1 MAMMVF
7 PGVSRPISLAVSLLA
22 LATLPAVAA
31 GEPTRAA
38 IPGDVRALHVP
49 FVANGGQADE
59 RVAFYARTFGGTVF
73 VTTTGEIVYALP
85 AAETREDG
93 HRLGIALTE
102 VLVGSTVRAP
112 RGQGESETRV
122 SSFTGRD
129 RSRWRAGL
137 PVYEAVSLGE
147 VYDGIDLRLVARGD
161 NVEKIFRLRPGARV
175 AAIAL
180 RLDGAERLT
189 VDGQGQL
196 VAMTALGPV
205 RFTRPVAFQE
215 IGHRRVE
222 VTVRYALRA
231 DGTYGFDV
239 AGHDAAY
246 PLVID
251 PLLASTFVGGRGLD
265 RAYAMDIGR
274 TRGIT
279 LQDRVFIAGVTW
291 SSDFPVT
298 IPRGPYV
305 DYHDDVFVAKL
316 NPSLTRVIAAVYLGG
331 SGSEEAWGV
340 KVAPSGEVWIAG
352 WTSSTDFPTT
362 PGVENE
368 TYRGGLTDAFVL
380 KLGDNLDE
388 LVASTYLG
396 GGEEDRAQALA
407 LIDEG
412 PVVTGFTDSAADF
425 PRERRFGHWR
435 GSDVFV
441 TRISADLR
449 FATSVL
455 LGGNGTD
462 RAYAIDFG
470 GADPARVT
478 GGGMIV
484 ITGCAQ
490 RHWNNSGS
498 DAWYPTTSGSFA
510 PVPGSG
516 AIAGDGHDAFVTVL
530 DQYMEVLL
538 GSVLMGG
545 AGSDAC
551 GRAVKIDRDS
561 TIFVAGM
568 TRGRFGSAH
577 AEFPTTAGAYDDT
590 HNDRRVPEWAKC
602 ADAVSTRPGATGRG
616 DAFVAKITGGFGDG
630 GYHGYDATRTLAAS
644 TLLGGCAS
652 ETAMS
657 LALTADG
664 NVVVGGYTYSPDF
677 PTVAGTHDETHG
689 GPADGFV
696 SMLDGDLESL
706 PASTYLGGGRFDAVT
721 AVGVGLFG
729 AVYVTGYTYSP
740 GFPTTLGAY
749 DREYNGGGDA
759 FVSKFDLSPAVIG
772 GD

>member
-1 MAMMVF
+1 MAMMPF
-7 PGVSRPISLAVSLLA
+7 PHASRSISIVVSFFA
-22 LATLPAVAA
+22 LVTLPTVVA
-31 GEPTRAA
+31 GEPSRAG
-38 IPGDVRALHVP
+38 IPRDLRAVHVP
-49 FVANGGQADE
+49 FIANGGQVDE

-73 VTTTGEIVYALP
+73 VTRTGEIVYALP
-85 AAETREDG
+85 AAEAQDDG
-93 HRLGIALTE
+93 HGPGIALTE
-102 VLVGSTVRAP
+102 VLVGSTVSVP
-112 RGQGESETRV
+112 RGEGESETRV
-122 SSFTGRD
+122 SSFKGRD
-129 RSRWRAGL
+129 RSRWRAHL
-137 PVYEAVSLGE
+137 PVYDAVSLGE
-147 VYDGIDLRLVARGD
+147 VYEGIDLRLVARGD

-196 VAMTALGPV
+196 EAMTTLGPV

-215 IGHRRVE
+215 IGDRRVE

-239 AGHDAAY
+239 TGYDAAH

-251 PLLASTFVGGRGLD
+251 PLLASTFVGGRRLD

-316 NPSLTRVIAAVYLGG
+316 NPGLTRLIAAVYLGG
-331 SGSEEAWGV
+331 AGSEEAWAV
-340 KVAPSGEVWIAG
+340 KVAPSGDVWIAG

-362 PGVENE
+362 SGAENE
-368 TYRGGLTDAFVL
+368 TYRGGLSDAFVA
-380 KLGDNLDE
+380 KLGNNLDE
-388 LVASTYLG
+388 LLASTYLG
-396 GGEEDRAQALA
+396 GSEKDRAQALA
-407 LIDEG
+407 LTENEA
-412 PVVTGFTDSAADF
+412 PVVTGSTDSEDDF

-441 TRISADLR
+441 TRFGADLR
-449 FATSVL
+449 SGWSVL

-462 RAYAIDFG
+462 SAYAIDFG
-470 GADPARVT
+470 GADPARYT
-478 GGGMIV
+478 GSGMIV
-484 ITGCAQ
+484 ITGCAH
-490 RHWNNSGS
+490 RHWNNSGPR
-498 DAWYPTTSGSFA
+498 AWYPTTSGSFA

-516 AIAGDGHDAFVTVL
+516 AIGGDGDDAFVTVL
-530 DQYMEVLL
+530 DEQMEVLL

-545 AGSDAC
+545 EGSDAC
-551 GRAVKIDRDS
+551 GRAVKIDRDN
-561 TIFVAGM
+561 TIFVAGV
-568 TRGRFGSAH
+568 TRGRFGSAL

-590 HNDRRVPEWAKC
+590 HNDRRVPGRAKC
-602 ADAVSTRPGATGRG
+602 ADAVSTRPAASGRG

-630 GYHGYDATRTLAAS
+630 GYHGYDATRTLTAS

-657 LALTADG
+657 LALTAEG
-664 NVVVGGYTYSPDF
+664 NVVVGGHTYSPDF
-677 PTVAGTHDETHG
+677 PTVAGTHDEGHN

-696 SMLDGDLESL
+696 SMLDGNLETL
-706 PASTYLGGGRFDAVT
+706 LASTYLGGGKFDAIT

-729 AVYVTGYTYSP
+729 DVYVTGYTYSP
-740 GFPTTLGAY
+740 GFPTTRGAY
-749 DREYNGGGDA
+749 DGEHNGGADA
-759 FVSKFDLSPAVIG
+759 FVSKFDLTPR
-772 GD
+772 